1 MREYVL
7 ATSAQLLD
15 EMERAL
21 AKLRAAQTD
30 AAWRNAVV
38 ESSAVLTRGVC
49 GLLET
54 LNAPRDL
61 NERQIRAKRFAS
73 VKVAEM
79 LLYQA
84 AQVQSGQASRNL
96 YGVLKVQIEEA
107 RVAFR
112 DRFLK
117 PPNGIPDY
125 LHEEIVRALAQN
137 DETLLGP
144 QYPGPLA

>member
-1 MREYVL
+1 MRQYVL
-7 ATSAQLLD
+7 ATSAELLE

-21 AKLRAAQTD
+21 ARLRAAHTS
-30 AAWRNAVV
+30 AAWRDAVI

-54 LNAPRDL
+54 LNAPQDLSERDV
-61 NERQIRAKRFAS
+61 RARRFAS

-79 LLYQA
+79 QLYQA
-84 AQVQSGQASRNL
+84 SQVQAGHSTRNL
-96 YGVLKVQIEEA
+96 YAALKPQIEDA
-107 RVAFR
+107 RTVFR
-112 DRFLK
+112 ERFLN
-117 PPNGIPDY
+117 PPHGIPDY
-125 LHEEIVRALAQN
+125 LHMEIVRALAQN

>member
-1 MREYVL
+1 M

-30 AAWRNAVV
+30 AAWRDAVI

-84 AQVQSGQASRNL
+84 AQVQAGQASSNL